1 MTQYFTVH
9 GIADAK
15 RALDELTKDLR
26 RRVIRGALLAA
37 AKPIVQAAKAN
48 APVKTGL
55 VRRSIGAFTSK
66 IKNGRNG
73 EYGVYIKPRAGRVA
87 RKTKNKALDP
97 FYYRFQE
104 VGFRAV
110 GGRRV
115 TGGLRRKALLSY
127 SPEYRE
133 KLLRLSSWSGPEK
146 RRLTR
151 PEPRYK
157 VGSAFLGRAFAS
169 QKEAAVKAFIE
180 EVKKRID
187 LANRRK

>member
-1 MTQYFTVH
+1 MTKYLTID

-15 RALDELTKDLR
+15 RALDELTKDLK

-37 AKPIVQAAKAN
+37 AKPIVQAARAN

-55 VRRSIGAFTSK
+55 VRKSIGAFTSK

-115 TGGLRRKALLSY
+115 TGGSRRKKLFSF

-133 KLLRLSSWSGPEK
+133 KILRLAGVSAPEK

-151 PEPRYK
+151 PEPRFK

-169 QKEAAVKAFIE
+169 QKEAAANAFIK